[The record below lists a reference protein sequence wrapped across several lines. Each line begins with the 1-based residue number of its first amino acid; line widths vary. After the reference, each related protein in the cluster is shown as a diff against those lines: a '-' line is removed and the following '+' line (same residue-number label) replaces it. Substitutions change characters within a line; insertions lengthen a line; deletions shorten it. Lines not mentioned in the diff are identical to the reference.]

1 MNEQETLAN
10 LNELGESE
18 YRVLKDTYCR
28 LQEMRS
34 AIAGMHD
41 RYAAS
46 GTPPE
51 FVQIEGL
58 HLQMEEVYARL
69 ERFLLPLCAE
79 SSCGPAACLPEP

>member
-1 MNEQETLAN
+1 MNEQETIAN

-28 LQEMRS
+28 LQEMRT
-34 AIAGMHD
+34 AIATMHD
-41 RYAAS
+41 SYAAS
-46 GTPPE
+46 GAPPE
-51 FVQIEGL
+51 FVQVEAL

-79 SSCGPAACLPEP
+79 SSCGPSTCLQER